1 MLTREENELLT
12 RTGPGTAMGALLRR
26 YWIPVVQ
33 SGELEAGGRVKRVRL
48 LCEPLIAFRGKSG
61 RPGLIGEFC
70 PHRLAS
76 LYFGRVD
83 EDGMSCAYHG
93 WKFGA
98 DGRCLEM
105 PSEPPE
111 SSFASKVRH
120 VAYPCEERGGVI
132 WAYLGT
138 AGGTAGGP
146 ASPPPLPRLEWTLLP
161 EPHALI
167 SKRVQECNWFQA
179 LEGGIDSSHISFLHA
194 PLSHADTEVA
204 RELDRASFGVGEAV
218 QTADRAP
225 RFEVA
230 DTDYGALI
238 GARRSW
244 PDGRYYW
251 RISQFLMPFYTMPP
265 TDRDEKIVQSHIWVP
280 MDDINV
286 VNWMVTWHPD
296 RALTGEERALH
307 LAGKGAHVCDYA
319 PATSDAYGDVRTA
332 ANRGNDYGM
341 DWDVH
346 RTRMVCGIPGFGVQD
361 QAIQESQGPI
371 VDRTQERLGTSDTAI
386 IHVRRRLMSE
396 ARALRDRGE
405 PPPAADPE
413 SFCVRSAS
421 VLLPSDA
428 NWVEG
433 AMARVVVKPGGQLTL
448 A

>member
-26 YWIPVVQ
+26 HWIPVVQ

-48 LCEPLIAFRGKSG
+48 LSEPLIAFRGKSG

-70 PHRLAS
+70 PHRGAS
-76 LYFGRVD
+76 FFFGRV
-83 EDGMSCAYHG
+83 EEAGMSCAYHG

-98 DGRCLEM
+98 DGRCVEM

-132 WAYLGT
+132 WAYLGS
-138 AGGTAGGP
+138 AGEA
-146 ASPPPLPRLEWTLLP
+146 ASPPPPLPQLEWTLLP
-161 EPHALI
+161 ESHTLI

-194 PLSHADTEVA
+194 PISHTDTEIA
-204 RELDRASFGVGEAV
+204 RELDRASFGIGEAV

-244 PDGRYYW
+244 PDGQHYW
-251 RISQFLMPFYTMPP
+251 RVSQFLIPFYTMPP
-265 TDRDEKIVQSHIWVP
+265 TDRGEKMTQSHIWVP
-280 MDDINV
+280 MDDSNV

-307 LAGKGAHVCDYA
+307 IAGKGAHVCDYA

-341 DWDVH
+341 DWEAH
-346 RTRMVCGIPGFGVQD
+346 RTRMFCGIPGFGVQD
-361 QAIQESQGPI
+361 QAVQESQGAI

-386 IHVRRRLMSE
+386 IHVRRRLMGL
-396 ARALRDRGE
+396 ARALHEGGE
-405 PPPAADPE
+405 LPAEASPE
-413 SFCVRSAS
+413 SFCVRSTS
-421 VLLPSDA
+421 FLLPAEAD
-428 NWVEG
+428 WVEG
-433 AMARVVVKPGGQLTL
+433 ATARVVVKPGGHLTL

>member
-93 WKFGA
+93 WKFNA

-132 WAYLGT
+132 WAYMGT
-138 AGGTAGGP
+138 DP
-146 ASPPPLPRLEWTLLP
+146 PPPLPQLEWTLLP
-161 EPHALI
+161 ESHTLI

-194 PLSHADTEVA
+194 PLSHTDTEVA
-204 RELDRASFGVGEAV
+204 RELDRASFGIGEAV

-238 GARRSW
+238 GARRAW
-244 PDGRYYW
+244 PDGRHYW

-280 MDDINV
+280 MDDTNV

-307 LAGKGAHVCDYA
+307 IAGKGAHVCDYA
-319 PATSDAYGDVRTA
+319 PPTSDAYGDVRTA

-341 DWDVH
+341 DWDAH
-346 RTRMVCGIPGFGVQD
+346 RTRMVCGIPGFGEQD

-371 VDRTQERLGTSDTAI
+371 VDRTRERLGTSDSAI
-386 IHVRRRLMSE
+386 IHVRRRLMTE
-396 ARALRDRGE
+396 ARALRDRGA
-405 PPPAADPE
+405 PTSAANPE

-421 VLLPSDA
+421 VLLPPDA

-433 AMARVVVKPGGQLTL
+433 AMARIVVKPGGHLIL

>member
-70 PHRLAS
+70 PHRGAS

-83 EDGMSCAYHG
+83 EDGMSCVYHG
-93 WKFGA
+93 WKLHS

-132 WAYLGT
+132 WAYMGT
-138 AGGTAGGP
+138 P
-146 ASPPPLPRLEWTLLP
+146 ASPPPPLPQLEWTLLP
-161 EPHALI
+161 EPHTLI

-194 PLSHADTEVA
+194 PISHTDTEIA
-204 RELDRASFGVGEAV
+204 RELDRASFGIGETV

-244 PDGRYYW
+244 PDGQHYW
-251 RISQFLMPFYTMPP
+251 RVSQFLMPFYTMPP
-265 TDRDEKIVQSHIWVP
+265 TDRDEKMTQSHIWVP
-280 MDDINV
+280 MDDTHV

-296 RALTGEERALH
+296 RELTHEERALH
-307 LAGKGAHVCDYA
+307 IAGKGAHVCDYV

-341 DWDVH
+341 DWEAH
-346 RTRMVCGIPGFGVQD
+346 RTRMFCGIPGFGVQD
-361 QAIQESQGPI
+361 QAIQESQGSI
-371 VDRTQERLGTSDTAI
+371 VDRTRERLGTSDTAI
-386 IHVRRRLMSE
+386 IHVRRRLMGL
-396 ARALRDRGE
+396 AMALHERGE
-405 PPPAADPE
+405 PPAEVSPE
-413 SFCVRSAS
+413 SFCVRSTS
-421 VLLPSDA
+421 FLLPAGA

-433 AMARVVVKPGGQLTL
+433 AMGRVVVKPGGHLTL

>member
-1 MLTREENELLT
+1 
-12 RTGPGTAMGALLRR
+12 MGLLLRR

-76 LYFGRVD
+76 FFFGRVD
-83 EDGMSCAYHG
+83 DDGMSCAYHG

-111 SSFASKVRH
+111 SSFAAKVRH

-132 WAYLGT
+132 WTYM
-138 AGGTAGGP
+138 GP
-146 ASPPPLPRLEWTLLP
+146 ASPPPLLPQLEWTLLP
-161 EPHALI
+161 EPNTLI

-194 PLSHADTEVA
+194 PISHTDTEIA
-204 RELDRASFGVGEAV
+204 RELDRASFGIGETV

-244 PDGRYYW
+244 PDGQHYW
-251 RISQFLMPFYTMPP
+251 RVSQFLMPFYTMPP
-265 TDRDEKIVQSHIWVP
+265 TDRGEKMTQSHIWVP
-280 MDDINV
+280 MDDTHV

-307 LAGKGAHVCDYA
+307 IAGKGAHVCDYA

-332 ANRGNDYGM
+332 ANRDNDYGM

-346 RTRMVCGIPGFGVQD
+346 RTRMFCGIPGFGVQD
-361 QAIQESQGPI
+361 QAIQESQGHI

-386 IHVRRRLMSE
+386 IHVRRRLMSL
-396 ARALRDRGE
+396 ARVLHERGE
-405 PPPAADPE
+405 LPAEASPE
-413 SFCVRSAS
+413 SFCVRSTS
-421 VLLPSDA
+421 FLLPAGAD
-428 NWVEG
+428 WVEG
-433 AMARVVVKPGGQLTL
+433 ATARVVVKPGAHLTL

>member
-83 EDGMSCAYHG
+83 EDGMSCVYHG
-93 WKFGA
+93 WKLGS

-105 PSEPPE
+105 PSEPLE

-132 WAYLGT
+132 WAYMGT
-138 AGGTAGGP
+138 
-146 ASPPPLPRLEWTLLP
+146 ASPPPPLPELEWTLLP
-161 EPHALI
+161 ESRTLI

-194 PLSHADTEVA
+194 PISHTDTEIA
-204 RELDRASFGVGEAV
+204 RELDRASFGIGEAV

-244 PDGRYYW
+244 PDGQHYW
-251 RISQFLMPFYTMPP
+251 RVSQFLMPFYTMPP
-265 TDRDEKIVQSHIWVP
+265 TDRDEKMTQSHIWVP
-280 MDDINV
+280 MDDTNV

-307 LAGKGAHVCDYA
+307 IAGKGAHVCDYA
-319 PATSDAYGDVRTA
+319 PPTSDAYGDVRTA

-341 DWDVH
+341 DWEVH
-346 RTRMVCGIPGFGVQD
+346 RTRMFCGIPGFGVQD
-361 QAIQESQGPI
+361 QAIQESQGAI

-386 IHVRRRLMSE
+386 IHVRRRLMNV
-396 ARALRDRGE
+396 ARALHERGE
-405 PPPAADPE
+405 QPAEASPE
-413 SFCVRSAS
+413 SFCVRSTS
-421 VLLPSDA
+421 FLLPAGGD
-428 NWVEG
+428 WVEG
-433 AMARVVVKPGGQLTL
+433 AKARVVVKPGAQLTL